1 MAIRIEVYR
10 VMPVEYRYDAP
21 GHKFPACGLEF
32 GVDID
37 LNGNADAACMAA
49 GYVLRGIAAMYRGDR
64 DKKIVAYCNG
74 KRVAQYLGGPIEIGA
89 EAAARLFDGCR
100 PDVADEFMW
109 CLRYARAQA
118 KAA

>member
-1 MAIRIEVYR
+1 MAIRIEIYR
-10 VMPVEYRYDAP
+10 VMPKEYRFDGA
-21 GHKFPACGLEF
+21 GHGYAACDLQY

-37 LNGNADAACMAA
+37 LNGDADAACMAA
-49 GYVLRGIAAMYRGDR
+49 GYVLRGIGAMYKGDR

-100 PDVADEFMW
+100 PDGSEFQW
-109 CLRYARAQA
+109 ALLHAAAER